1 MSRLREKTTATLL
14 IAIFMIST
22 LAVVV
27 QVMANTVESS
37 TMEFESIS
45 GFTLT
50 PDAMGGYSG
59 IMPMIVGGGYDIY
72 AKEDASAWFGDLS
85 DDPVWT
91 EVTIS
96 DHDAWE
102 GWDPDTPD
110 WYQYSLE
117 LSYDEES
124 EEYKWAVRNHPGATD
139 VNPWSSNPGA
149 YPARGV
155 PMSGVIVWRG
165 NGKGY
170 AYETDVG
177 AYLTGTG
184 TPEISG
190 GAATKGGGSACWDM
204 DWSWGSEVVPLE
216 YPGFEVEVTGTG
228 SYQVTMTPA
237 RARGPIPLT
246 IPMKQTQFQW
256 RSNKSPLGDWSIIY
270 WDRNYGPSE
279 YSRSGKVLHTE
290 ISYMPYVTEEEGTS
304 MVYVYDK
311 KSELWIMHEG
321 TIGYVSPYG
330 EHIWITEYW
339 KGYLDFGVE
348 EPSSGN
354 FVHGVQYQWGYSFGY
369 DENNQ
374 PPFYE
379 NAVWDDTMG
388 AWLLGFSI
396 YIQDPTDFDQKTAY
410 EGKVD
415 FPDPFLEPVPKSDYN
430 PLGK

>member
-1 MSRLREKTTATLL
+1 
-14 IAIFMIST
+14 MIST
-22 LAVVV
+22 LAIAIHVS
-27 QVMANTVESS
+27 AEDPTTVISS
-37 TMEFESIS
+37 TMHFASIS

-50 PDAMGGYSG
+50 PDSMGGYSG
-59 IMPMIVGGGYDIY
+59 VIPMIVGGGYDIY
-72 AKEDASAWFGDLS
+72 AKEDASAWFGDLA
-85 DDPVWT
+85 DDPVWS

-96 DHDAWE
+96 NHDAWPT
-102 GWDPDTPD
+102 WLTDTPD
-110 WYQYSLE
+110 WYQYSLH
-117 LSYDEES
+117 LYYDEES
-124 EEYKWAVRNHPGATD
+124 GEYRWAIRNHSGTT
-139 VNPWSSNPGA
+139 VTYPWYDETQYGTGGSA
-149 YPARGV
+149 AHGV

-165 NGKGY
+165 DGKGY

-184 TPEISG
+184 TPDIPG

-204 DWSWGSEVVPLE
+204 DWSWGSEAVPLE

-228 SYQVTMTPA
+228 GYQVTMTPA

-246 IPMKQTQFQW
+246 VPMKQTQFQW
-256 RSNKSPLGDWSIIY
+256 RCNKGPIGDWSVTY
-270 WDRNYGPSE
+270 WDDNFGPSE
-279 YSRSGKVLHTE
+279 YTRSGKVLHTE

-339 KGYLDFGVE
+339 KGYLDFGGE
-348 EPSSGN
+348 EPGPGN

-369 DENNQ
+369 DEETM
-374 PPFYE
+374 PPFYT

-396 YIQDPTDFDQKTAY
+396 YIQDPTDFDQETAY
-410 EGKVD
+410 TGEVP

-430 PLGK
+430 PYPEGL